1 MDNYKFAEPIRN
13 CYIVLLLQA
22 GAGSHYN
29 LASCFDL
36 SRVFFSSPGE
46 FLVSLVSVELCDD
59 VVDCLVNVELFAA
72 KDVYES
78 CASVWEGVNADVA
91 LSNYYEPADSPLG
104 GVVAGAIDESV
115 GGSDLV
121 HPDNVGKF
129 I

>member
-1 MDNYKFAEPIRN
+1 M
-13 CYIVLLLQA
+13 
-22 GAGSHYN
+22 
-29 LASCFDL
+29 
-36 SRVFFSSPGE
+36 SRVFLSSPGE
-46 FLVSLVSVELCDD
+46 FLVSLVSVELGDD
-59 VVDCLVNVELFAA
+59 VVDGLVNVELFAA

-78 CASVWEGVNADVA
+78 RVSVWEGVNADVA

-115 GGSDLV
+115 GRSDLV

>member
-1 MDNYKFAEPIRN
+1 M
-13 CYIVLLLQA
+13 
-22 GAGSHYN
+22 
-29 LASCFDL
+29 
-36 SRVFFSSPGE
+36 SRVFFSTPGE
-46 FLVSLVSVELCDD
+46 FLVSLVSVELGDD
-59 VVDCLVNVELFAA
+59 VVDCLVNIELFAA

-78 CASVWEGVNADVA
+78 RVSVWEGVNADVA